1 MRTCR
6 GRALAGDGVTNSKLK
21 IKAATAQEICAGFTP
36 STDAQAYLKPGIAP
50 VAFVDALAAAALFA
64 DAVEFYARALP
75 KREAVWWACVCA
87 RDLPLG
93 DTPPFV
99 AAIKAAEAWVYR
111 PSEENRRAAESAA
124 NAIKASHPARWAAM
138 AAFWSAGSMS
148 PPGAP
153 EVKPAEDFTAKA
165 VSGAVQMAAG
175 LDPAAIPVRRPR
187 FLTYARD
194 IAHGGNGRPQN

>member
-1 MRTCR
+1 M

-21 IKAATAQEICAGFTP
+21 IKAATAQEIYAGFTP
-36 STDAQAYLKPGIAP
+36 SSDAQAHLKPGIAP
-50 VAFVDALAAAALFA
+50 IAFVDALSAAALFA
-64 DAVEFYARALP
+64 DATEFYARALP

-93 DTPPFV
+93 DAPPQFV
-99 AAIKAAEAWVYR
+99 AAVKAAETWVYR
-111 PSEENRRAAESAA
+111 PSEETRRAAESAA

-138 AAFWSAGSMS
+138 AAFWSGGSMS

-153 EVKPAEDFTAKA
+153 EVKPADDFTAKA

-175 LDPAAIPVRRPR
+175 LDPTAMPVRRPR
-187 FLTYARD
+187 FLAYARD
-194 IAHGGNGRPQN
+194 IAHGGNGRLQA